1 MLCCAGSHLG
11 GVHRRFMRAEDG
23 SVSFAGD
30 MPAFDDSQFV
40 PVEVKAGSLV
50 VLHGANVH
58 LRWVGVGLAERGR
71 HRGFCRGQPRKQQ
84 SG

>member
-1 MLCCAGSHLG
+1 
-11 GVHRRFMRAEDG
+11 MRAEDG

-58 LRWVGVGLAERGR
+58 FRWVGGAFGR
-71 HRGFCRGQPRKQQ
+71 QWGKEWLQKQQ
-84 SG
+84 GRSSRSA

>member
-1 MLCCAGSHLG
+1 
-11 GVHRRFMRAEDG
+11 
-23 SVSFAGD
+23 

-58 LRWVGVGLAERGR
+58 FRWVGGAFGR
-71 HRGFCRGQPRKQQ
+71 QWGKEWLQKQQ
-84 SG
+84 GRSSSSA